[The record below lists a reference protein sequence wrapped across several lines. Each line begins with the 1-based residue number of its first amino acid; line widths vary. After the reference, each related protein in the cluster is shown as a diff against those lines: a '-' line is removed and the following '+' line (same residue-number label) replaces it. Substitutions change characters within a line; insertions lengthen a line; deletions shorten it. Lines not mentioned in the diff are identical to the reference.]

1 VKFAFGISL
10 LVLVALYAIG
20 CNKADRSSTANPA
33 PSPATPV
40 GVGAQPASP
49 PPTAA
54 TSDEDAIRAAIERH
68 LRENSGI
75 NLAAMDTTFDSIS
88 IQGDKA
94 QANVTFRLKQGGT
107 SMTMTYM
114 LSRQANG
121 WLVLHSQPGGGQFPH
136 PPLDKN
142 HSGIAENPQ
151 APGTPDLKRFFKHD
165 STANPA
171 GSHGTASSPEK

>member
-1 VKFAFGISL
+1 MKFAFGIGL
-10 LVLVALYAIG
+10 LVLAALSAIG
-20 CNKADRSSTANPA
+20 CNRADHSPPASPA
-33 PSPATPV
+33 PSPVTPV
-40 GVGAQPASP
+40 GAGAQPASP
-49 PPTAA
+49 PATAA
-54 TSDEDAIRAAIERH
+54 TSDEDAIRAAIEQH
-68 LRENSGI
+68 LHENSGI
-75 NLAAMDTTFDSIS
+75 NLAAMDTTYDSIS
-88 IQGDKA
+88 IRGDKA

-151 APGTPDLKRFFKHD
+151 AQGTPDLRRFFKHG
-165 STANPA
+165 SSANSS
-171 GSHGTASSPEK
+171 GTQGTASSPEK